1 MKKKALLGLFALLM
15 ASLLLLSACG
25 GGASTPAA
33 SGASAQS
40 GASGAQQEGSN
51 VFRVG
56 MECDYPPFNWTQLD
70 DSNGAVPLSDG
81 TYAGGY
87 DVEIAKLIAEK
98 LGKKLEIVK
107 VEWDGLP
114 AALTSG
120 KIDAIIAGMTD
131 TPERRQTLDFTDY
144 YYSSDLVIVVKADG
158 PYANAATL
166 ADFDGAKITG
176 QMGTFH
182 YDVIDQI
189 PNVNK
194 QPAME
199 TFPTM
204 VAALTSGMIDGYVS
218 ERPGAL
224 SAVASNS
231 SLTYIEF
238 AEGEGFDFDQADVT
252 ISIGVRKGDTE
263 LKDGINAALAEI
275 SDETREQLM
284 VDALNNQPLAG

>member
-1 MKKKALLGLFALLM
+1 MKTKRASLGLLALLL

-25 GGASTPAA
+25 GGASTPA
-33 SGASAQS
+33 SGSGSAAPGGT
-40 GASGAQQEGSN
+40 GASGEGSN

-70 DSNGAVPLSDG
+70 DSNGAVPLGDG

-87 DVEIAKLIAEK
+87 DVEIAKLIAQS
-98 LGKKLEIVK
+98 LGKELEIVK

-131 TPERRQTLDFTDY
+131 TPERRQTLDFTKP
-144 YYSSDLVIVVKADG
+144 YYSSDLVLVVKADG
-158 PYANAATL
+158 PYANATSL

-189 PNVNK
+189 PNVQK
-194 QPAME
+194 QAAME

-204 VAALTSGMIDGYVS
+204 VEAL
-218 ERPGAL
+218 E
-224 SAVASNS
+224 
-231 SLTYIEF
+231 
-238 AEGEGFDFDQADVT
+238 
-252 ISIGVRKGDTE
+252 
-263 LKDGINAALAEI
+263 
-275 SDETREQLM
+275 
-284 VDALNNQPLAG
+284 NQPLAN